1 MRSWDVSKALNH
13 FAVSIMLKNVVIKVE
28 TLNELVWADW
38 LAHCAMMPPFYPNC
52 KCRTPKNFPLRMVC
66 GLAMS
71 GPGWWIEYAGHP
83 SLGSASDKYFT
94 YRSILE
100 AGGPVVI
107 AWWRRVGLCTSNSFF
122 NHNASYA

>member
-1 MRSWDVSKALNH
+1 MSKARNH
-13 FAVSIMLKNVVIKVE
+13 FAVSVMLKNVVIEME
-28 TLNELVWADW
+28 TLNELMWADW
-38 LAHCAMMPPFYPNC
+38 LAHWTMMPLSIQIANAGP
-52 KCRTPKNFPLRMVC
+52 PKNFPFRMVC

-71 GPGWWIEYAGHP
+71 GPGWWIEYAGRP

-94 YRSILE
+94 YRSTLE

-107 AWWRRVGLCTSNSFF
+107 AWWRRVGLRTSNPFF